1 MGHYDLFSSFYD
13 ASTEKHYVEQRPLA
27 IAALDL
33 KPGMSALDLPCGT
46 GQAFDGVAVAV
57 LPGGGLVG
65 VDFISGMLGKASK
78 RVANNGWGHTF
89 LLEGDARTVS
99 SDDLV
104 AAGAPAQVDRLHA
117 FLGMSPFPGWRHTF
131 ANLWKLLVPGGR
143 CVLVDLATEALTFQG
158 RMVNWT
164 AKADITRPLWDP
176 LEAVASAYERRELPS
191 KPLHG
196 GTICLATGTNSQ

>member
-13 ASTEKHYVEQRPLA
+13 ASTERHYVEQRPLA
-27 IAALDL
+27 IAALDRR
-33 KPGMSALDLPCGT
+33 PGMSALDLPCGT
-46 GQAFDGVAVAV
+46 GQAFDGVTAAV
-57 LPGGGLVG
+57 LPGGGLLG

-78 RVANNGWGHTF
+78 RVAKNGWGHTF
-89 LLEGDARTVS
+89 LLEGDARSVS

-117 FLGMSPFPGWRHTF
+117 FLGMSAFPG
-131 ANLWKLLVPGGR
+131 
-143 CVLVDLATEALTFQG
+143 
-158 RMVNWT
+158 WT

-196 GTICLATGTNSQ
+196 GTICLATGTKSQ